1 MVLGQKELLHMPNY
15 VIIFMHMEY
24 KVTILH

>member
-1 MVLGQKELLHMPNY
+1 MVFGQKELLHMSNY

>member
-1 MVLGQKELLHMPNY
+1 MVLGQKELLHMSNY

-24 KVTILH
+24 KATILH